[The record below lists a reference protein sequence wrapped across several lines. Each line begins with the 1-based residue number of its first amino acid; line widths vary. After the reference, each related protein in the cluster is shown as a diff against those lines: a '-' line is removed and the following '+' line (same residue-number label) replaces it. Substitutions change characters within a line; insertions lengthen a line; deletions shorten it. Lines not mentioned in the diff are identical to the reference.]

1 MKCLICNQR
10 FYIKRDFLNLFNT
23 DILYVCD
30 RCYKKYP
37 IELAYEDILLE
48 KYECH
53 VISIFKKRYFIDFN
67 AYVIEYNKIFES
79 LRKINNFP
87 IIFLNHLHLNDYDLE
102 ELDAITKLHE
112 SDINILCFSKD
123 E

>member
-1 MKCLICNQR
+1 MRCLLCNQR

-23 DILYVCD
+23 DILYICD

-37 IELAYEDILLE
+37 IELSYEDILLE
-48 KYECH
+48 KYECN
-53 VISIFKKRYFIDFN
+53 VVSIFKKKHFIDYN
-67 AYVIEYNKIFES
+67 AFVIEYNKIFIS
-79 LRKINNFP
+79 LSKINNNP
-87 IIFLNHLHLNDYDLE
+87 IIFLNHLYLNDYDLE
-102 ELDAITKLHE
+102 ELDAITKLFE

>member
-23 DILYVCD
+23 DILYICD

-37 IELAYEDILLE
+37 INLSYENILLE

-53 VISIFKKRYFIDFN
+53 VVSMFKKRYFIDFN
-67 AYVIEYNKIFES
+67 AYIIEYNKIFES
-79 LRKINNFP
+79 LRKINKNP
-87 IIFLNHLHLNDYDLE
+87 IIFLNHLRLDDTGLE
-102 ELDAITKLHE
+102 ELDAISKLFE